1 MGIDV
6 LTNRYNNERTGA
18 NLNETV
24 LNQSNVNV
32 NGFGKIFARGVDGQI
47 YAQPLIV
54 SDLEI
59 PGLGKRSIV
68 IVATTRNMVYAFD
81 AENPEA
87 CHPIWRVDCDGKF
100 GNPVPR
106 SDYGAQYND
115 FTSEIGVTSTPVI
128 DRQSGTLYLTAKSN
142 EIKDSKPQ
150 LFPTVCTRSTSPRG
164 TPSSAAP

>member
-6 LTNRYNNERTGA
+6 LTNRYNNARTGA
-18 NLNETV
+18 NLNETR

-59 PGLGKRSIV
+59 PELGKRSIV

-81 AENPEA
+81 AENAEA
-87 CHPIWRVDCDGKF
+87 CHPIWRVDCDGKL
-100 GNPVPR
+100 GNPVLH
-106 SDYGAQYND
+106 SDYGTQYND
-115 FTSEIGVTSTPVI
+115 FTSEIGITSTPVI
-128 DRQSGTLYLTAKSN
+128 DRQSGTLYLTAKSK
-142 EIKDSKPQ
+142 EIRLIERDHIGRAVIE
-150 LFPTVCTRSTSPRG
+150 LYRAR
-164 TPSSAAP
+164 PS

>member
-68 IVATTRNMVYAFD
+68 IIATTRNMVYAFD

-106 SDYGAQYND
+106 SDYGAQYTIIFFYLRARARGKSQQIRQFCAGGD
-115 FTSEIGVTSTPVI
+115 FVNYTNPLILLDT
-128 DRQSGTLYLTAKSN
+128 
-142 EIKDSKPQ
+142 
-150 LFPTVCTRSTSPRG
+150 
-164 TPSSAAP
+164 